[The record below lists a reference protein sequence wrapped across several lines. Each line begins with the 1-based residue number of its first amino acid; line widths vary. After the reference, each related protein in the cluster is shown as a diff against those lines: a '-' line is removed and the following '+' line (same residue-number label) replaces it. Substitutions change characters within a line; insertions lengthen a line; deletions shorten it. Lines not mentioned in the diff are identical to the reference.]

1 MHDSRENFNM
11 DGNFDNRLRGN
22 NQKSGKKQNTTL
34 LVVLLCIFV
43 FFVALV
49 LYIYIF
55 AAKDSPESSENQV
68 DGDTPQTI
76 IMSEEDQSNNPSVGD
91 TIVVPLVNTS
101 STSVANTDIKTE
113 VVSTPSIP
121 SQTEDTTALDIAT
134 MKSDKALSQGVQ
146 FHNHIVQ
153 SGESLEDIADLYAL
167 KIQTLISVNSVT
179 NVNGIQEGD
188 TLTIPDRDGHFYV
201 VQAGDM
207 LSTIANR
214 YSPNLG
220 WETLMELN
228 GLSSDNIKVGQKL
241 FIPDVNARE
250 TLASYSRPS
259 SLFVAPTEGSVTAMY
274 GQYMKNNP
282 NSDSTSLEGIMMDGT
297 DVEASAEGSVADIGY
312 QEDTLGRYIKL
323 THDGGYETVYGH
335 LDDVATTIGA
345 QVSTGEV
352 IGTCGT
358 TGGGN
363 LTKPSLY
370 FAIYQN
376 GLPLDPLNFFER

>member
-11 DGNFDNRLRGN
+11 DGNFDNGSRN
-22 NQKSGKKQNTTL
+22 DNQKSGKKQNTTL

-43 FFVALV
+43 FIVALV

-55 AAKDSPESSENQV
+55 AAKDSPGGSENQF
-68 DGDTPQTI
+68 DADTSQTI
-76 IMSEEDQSNNPSVGD
+76 TVSEEDESNTPSVGD

-101 STSVANTDIKTE
+101 SPSADNTDIKTE
-113 VVSTPSIP
+113 VFRTPSLSS
-121 SQTEDTTALDIAT
+121 SQEDTTALDIAT

-146 FHNHIVQ
+146 FHKHIVQ

-167 KIQTLISVNSVT
+167 KIQTLISINSVT

-188 TLTIPDRDGHFYV
+188 TLSIPDRDGHFYI

-228 GLSSDNIKVGQKL
+228 GLTSDNIKVGQKL
-241 FIPDVNARE
+241 FIPDVNSRE
-250 TLASYSRPS
+250 TIASYSSPT
-259 SLFVAPTEGSVTAMY
+259 SLFIAPTDGNVTAMY
-274 GQYMKNNP
+274 NQYMKNNP
-282 NSDSTSLEGIMMDGT
+282 NSDSTYLEGIMMSGT
-297 DVEASAEGSVADIGY
+297 TVQASAEGSVADIGY
-312 QEDTLGRYIKL
+312 QEDNLGRYIKL

-335 LDDVATTIGA
+335 LDDVTTTIGS
-345 QVSTGEV
+345 QVRAGEV
-352 IGTCGT
+352 IGSCGT

-376 GLPLDPLNFFER
+376 GLPLDPLNFFDL